1 MYYDYVLTFSSEV
14 QFIWRRKWSAATVLF
29 VMNRY
34 AILLYQTLNL
44 QVQFTTF
51 GQMTEA
57 QADLVYVTFLRTRMK
72 WLTTHSCRSQNVE
85 PF

>member
-51 GQMTEA
+51 GQMNEA
-57 QADLVYVTFLRTRMK
+57 QADLVYVTFFRTCMK

>member
-34 AILLYQTLNL
+34 AILLYQTLNIQL
-44 QVQFTTF
+44 QYTTF
-51 GQMTEA
+51 DQMNEA
-57 QADLVYVTFLRTRMK
+57 QAYLVYVTFLRTCMK
-72 WLTTHSCRSQNVE
+72 WLTTHSCRSQTVE